1 MTEHELESAIATI
14 IHNYRKDELQTP
26 LDANH
31 VRKWVSQFDESS
43 RRAILSETFNILS
56 KYYFTDEDINGF
68 LQKVIT
74 YIDKVEPDYRHHYYV
89 DIQEQGSSQRILYR
103 KIAYM
108 YAMMHHNYPIVHTFF
123 KDEIQASLSD
133 PSAVYIYID
142 DGLYTGG
149 RARTDIRNL
158 IDILPENSRLYVFYM
173 IAYSN
178 GLRYAGKVCT
188 NYANMKNI
196 SVDFVVWKSLMND
209 RNQCDAEVD
218 FLWPHKYLFSDTL
231 DTIRYVDNVSKTMNP
246 HYVFN
251 PYDSECALFKS
262 QADGDVLMKAFTE
275 AGVRISNRIS
285 DIWFQPLGRNNVSN
299 LGFGAFV
306 ATDYNIPN
314 NSPLVLWWGSL
325 VPKSGP
331 LGIWYPLLP
340 RRDNFHTYI
349 EAYKSHR
356 QYNLKNYTE
365 ILKTVRLFAL
375 DRERKTDAED
385 RYTLSSFAD
394 IDLSRIQAERN
405 EDQLLNYLHKQTMD
419 AIKIIQTVMYIGRD
433 FADQYDTQQ
442 EISIPVANP
451 DALVVGW
458 MRDLK
463 AGTGWK
469 SKTVEIEM
477 IYEKASLGTYLSKAF
492 EILGIK

>member
-1 MTEHELESAIATI
+1 M
-14 IHNYRKDELQTP
+14 
-26 LDANH
+26 
-31 VRKWVSQFDESS
+31 
-43 RRAILSETFNILS
+43 
-56 KYYFTDEDINGF
+56 
-68 LQKVIT
+68 
-74 YIDKVEPDYRHHYYV
+74 
-89 DIQEQGSSQRILYR
+89 
-103 KIAYM
+103 
-108 YAMMHHNYPIVHTFF
+108 
-123 KDEIQASLSD
+123 
-133 PSAVYIYID
+133 
-142 DGLYTGG
+142 
-149 RARTDIRNL
+149 
-158 IDILPENSRLYVFYM
+158 
-173 IAYSN
+173 
-178 GLRYAGKVCT
+178 
-188 NYANMKNI
+188 
-196 SVDFVVWKSLMND
+196 
-209 RNQCDAEVD
+209 
-218 FLWPHKYLFSDTL
+218 
-231 DTIRYVDNVSKTMNP
+231 
-246 HYVFN
+246 
-251 PYDSECALFKS
+251 
-262 QADGDVLMKAFTE
+262 
-275 AGVRISNRIS
+275 
-285 DIWFQPLGRNNVSN
+285 
-299 LGFGAFV
+299 
-306 ATDYNIPN
+306 
-314 NSPLVLWWGSL
+314 
-325 VPKSGP
+325 
-331 LGIWYPLLP
+331 LP